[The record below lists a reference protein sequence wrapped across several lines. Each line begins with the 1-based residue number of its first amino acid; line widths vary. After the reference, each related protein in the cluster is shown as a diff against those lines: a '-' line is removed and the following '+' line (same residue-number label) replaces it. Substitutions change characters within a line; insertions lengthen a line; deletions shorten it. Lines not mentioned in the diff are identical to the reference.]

1 MTFDMVLQNCRLIPE
16 LSGGWDGGLADIAVS
31 GGFIQAV
38 EKAGSGMQG
47 RNAVDCCGKTLLPGL
62 YDIHQHSDA
71 VTANFMD
78 NWAMDE
84 HELFNRSCLWA
95 KRMMRLGYTT
105 MRCMGARNRLG
116 IHVRNAIQ
124 AGVFHGPRLL
134 ACGNGITVTSKA
146 PMNDNPQYDGPDSW
160 RRGARSDAA
169 EGADFLKVFVS
180 GSVMG
185 QRGKPGLMVC
195 TREEVAAAA
204 AAGRALGLETAAH
217 CHSADSIEAA
227 LDAGVYTIEHGTY
240 ANAALRRRI
249 AESGGRHYLVPTIAV
264 MKWCADI
271 AADESPQLAYLA
283 ERAGWVIEAAKKNIS
298 AAYREGLELG
308 WGTDLDIESLEKD
321 PAQEFRL
328 RQQWCGMSNIDM
340 LRQATVVSAKILHL
354 EGVSG
359 QIKPSYEA
367 DMVLFDGKPDEDI
380 SAMGQLPKL
389 VVKGGSI
396 TAQAD

>member
-1 MTFDMVLQNCRLIPE
+1 MTFDIVLQNCRLIPA
-16 LSGGWDGGLADIAVS
+16 LSDGWSGGWADIAVS
-31 GGFIQAV
+31 GGSIQAI

-47 RNAVDCCGKTLLPGL
+47 RSIIDCHGKTLLPGL

-71 VTANFMD
+71 VSTNFMD
-78 NWAMDE
+78 NWAIDE
-84 HELFNRSCLWA
+84 YELFNRSCLWA

-105 MRCMGARNRLG
+105 VRCMGAKNRLG

-124 AGVFHGPRLL
+124 AGVFHGPRIL
-134 ACGNGITVTSKA
+134 ACGNGINATAKV
-146 PMNDNPQYDGPDSW
+146 PMNDNPQYDGPNEW

-169 EGADFLKVFVS
+169 EGADFLKVFAS

-195 TREEVAAAA
+195 TREEIAAAT

-240 ANAALRRRI
+240 INDSLRKRI

-264 MKWCADI
+264 MHWCAEI
-271 AADESPQLAYLA
+271 AANKSPQLVYLA
-283 ERAGWVIEAAKKNIS
+283 ERAGWVIEAAKANIS

-340 LRQATVVSAKILHL
+340 LLQATIISAKILHL
-354 EGVSG
+354 EGISG
-359 QIKPSYEA
+359 QIKLGYEA
-367 DMVLFDGKPDEDI
+367 DMVLFDGNPDEDI
-380 SAMGQLPKL
+380 SKMGRPPEL

-396 TAQAD
+396 VT